1 MAFTD
6 SSIGDHG
13 SGREAVELYT
23 RTYGTLLRSSGES
36 KLKVLEQSHI
46 GMRSSLHPKAGSPE
60 PDTGALI
67 YALRRLPSSIL
78 AARRILL
85 GQSAD
90 VFERLLGIDVERWE
104 MQSSPGRRRRYY
116 FDGDETLAVYIASP
130 SDIDDVIP
138 QLVALQIEWNKLHA
152 LLSVED
158 LSQAKTLADQIKVLE
173 RMGISEDD
181 AMRLLEIWGDLLG
194 PLQRI
199 QADEKDFRVRM
210 LGGTQV
216 GYVKAT
222 RRWWE
227 PIEALMQAEGVR
239 GRPVYFVSGNT
250 HSIVNLLSGSARRHQ
265 EEIVDYIERSNNLE
279 LVPELRKL
287 RQGQSRGNWD
297 NFLYYAARSYYGQ
310 SPDARQRRAQ
320 RSKEEEQR
328 GIYFVPSQAGL
339 DVAAQ
344 LIILER
350 LQVGDLDARL
360 GDPSADR
367 LKRSQAVLIN
377 INYPLG
383 LGAYNV
389 LREVAQSVETLRG
402 AYVLG
407 KAATLNGSI
416 GDIMIPNVVYE
427 EHSQNTYWL
436 DNCFSF
442 NSVAPFLVYGS
453 ALDNQRAVTVKGT
466 FLQNRGYLDFY
477 HRESFTVVEMEAGP
491 YLNAL
496 YETAESSRYP
506 VGENINFTK
515 LPFDLGVLHYA
526 SDTPYT
532 QARTLGARGL
542 SYFGA
547 DSTYASS
554 VAIIRR
560 ILAQEGALTADVS
573 TPRWADAEAGHGA

>member
-1 MAFTD
+1 MAYND
-6 SSIGDHG
+6 VGDERG
-13 SGREAVELYT
+13 PGRDAVDLYA
-23 RTYGTLLRSSGES
+23 RTYNTLLRSSGET

-46 GMRSSLHPKAGSPE
+46 SMSSALHPKAGSAE

-67 YALRRLPSSIL
+67 YALRRLPPSII
-78 AARRILL
+78 AVRRIVL
-85 GQSAD
+85 GQSAE
-90 VFERLLGIDVERWE
+90 VFKRMLGVDVERWE

-116 FDGDETLAVYIASP
+116 YDGNETLAVYIASP
-130 SDIDDVIP
+130 SDVDDVIP

-158 LSQAKTLADQIKVLE
+158 LAHAETLAEQFKILE
-173 RMGISEDD
+173 RLGISEDD
-181 AMRLLEIWGDLLG
+181 ALRLVEIWDDLLP
-194 PLQRI
+194 PLRRI
-199 QADEKDFRVRM
+199 QADEKGFTVRM
-210 LGGTQV
+210 LGGTQI
-216 GYVKAT
+216 GYIKAT
-222 RRWWE
+222 NRWWQ
-227 PIEALMQAEGVR
+227 PIESLMQREGLTD
-239 GRPVYFVSGNT
+239 RPVYFVSSNT
-250 HSIVNLLSGSARRHQ
+250 HSLVNLLSGSARRHQ
-265 EEIVDYIERSNNLE
+265 DEIVGFIERSNNLE
-279 LVPELRKL
+279 LIPELRKL

-310 SPDARQRRAQ
+310 SPDAAQRRAE
-320 RSKEEEQR
+320 RTAEEEAR
-328 GIYFVPSQAGL
+328 GIFFLPSQAGL

-344 LIILER
+344 VIVLDR
-350 LQVGDLDARL
+350 LHAGDLDPRL
-360 GDPSADR
+360 GNPPAER
-367 LKRSQAVLIN
+367 LKRSPAVLIN
-377 INYPLG
+377 VNYPLG

-389 LREVAQSVETLRG
+389 LREVAVSVGTLRG
-402 AYVLG
+402 VYVLG

-416 GDIMIPNVVYE
+416 GDIMISNVVYE
-427 EHSQNTYWL
+427 EHSENTYWL

-453 ALDNQRAVTVKGT
+453 ALDNQRAVTVRGT

-496 YETAESSRYP
+496 YEDAESSRYP
-506 VGENINFTK
+506 VRQNINFTK

-542 SYFGA
+542 SYYGM

-554 VAIIRR
+554 VAILRR
-560 ILAQEGALTADVS
+560 ILAQEQVLTGDIAP
-573 TPRWADAEAGHGA
+573 PRWADAEARQGA